1 MMEGF
6 QKAGI
11 TMQNI
16 KNVKSRALAME
27 FPVIGGI
34 LLVYTA
40 TVFFQ
45 SAQNWNIKSIV
56 SFSLLITL
64 HAVMYLYREQ
74 LFKEKIGFYLFL
86 QGIIIFSL
94 SIVIKENYQAAYL
107 GLIPMII
114 AQSIQLCRNV
124 QKTLFSIVYFY
135 LIYCIPIIA
144 TDGHTE
150 LLHSISLLVL
160 ISFSIVVYGYLYS
173 NQVRAFEK
181 TQRLLVEIETAS
193 EKIEELARE
202 SERQKLA
209 RDIHDTLLQGMAG
222 VLLKMDALDIH
233 LENGNVE
240 KSQQIARKIANQT
253 RDSLKESREIITG
266 LRLQDE
272 IKRDLG
278 LAIDKEIELFRQQTA
293 IDINVNKI
301 GHHYGGVVTGK
312 NIAYIIR
319 EILMNINKHAKA
331 TKVNIIAVLEADRII
346 IRVEDDGVGF
356 DYKHFHRIYGH
367 YGIIGMQERAKV
379 MNGQLEIE
387 SEKQYGTCIILTVK
401 I

>member
-1 MMEGF
+1 
-6 QKAGI
+6 
-11 TMQNI
+11 MQNI
-16 KNVKSRALAME
+16 KNVKDRALAME

-86 QGIIIFSL
+86 QGVIIFSL

-124 QKTLFSIVYFY
+124 QKTLFSVLYFY
-135 LIYCIPIIA
+135 LIYCIPIIS
-144 TDGHTE
+144 TDGYTE

-173 NQVRAFEK
+173 NQVKAFEK
-181 TQRLLVEIETAS
+181 TQRLLVEIETAN

-222 VLLKMDALDIH
+222 VLLKMEALDIH

-240 KSQQIARKIANQT
+240 KSQQIAQKIANQT
-253 RDSLKESREIITG
+253 RDSLKESREIING
-266 LRLQDE
+266 LRLHDE

-278 LAIDKEIELFRQQTA
+278 LAIDKEIERFRQQTA
-293 IDINVNKI
+293 IDINVNKT
-301 GHHYGGVVTGK
+301 GYHYGAVVTEK

-331 TKVNIIAVLEADRII
+331 TKVNIIAVLEVDRII
-346 IRVEDDGVGF
+346 IRVEDNGVGF

-379 MNGQLEIE
+379 INGQLNIE
-387 SEKQYGTCIILTVK
+387 SEKQYGTCITLTVK

>member
-1 MMEGF
+1 
-6 QKAGI
+6 
-11 TMQNI
+11 
-16 KNVKSRALAME
+16 ME

-34 LLVYTA
+34 LLAYTA

-56 SFSLLITL
+56 SFSFLIIL
-64 HAVMYLYREQ
+64 HAGMYLYREH

-114 AQSIQLCRNV
+114 AQSIQLCGNV
-124 QKTLFSIVYFY
+124 KKTLLSVLYFY
-135 LIYCIPIIA
+135 LIYCISIIS
-144 TDGHTE
+144 TDGYAE

-181 TQRLLVEIETAS
+181 TQRLLVEIETAN

-222 VLLKMDALDIH
+222 VLLKMEALDIH

-240 KSQQIARKIANQT
+240 KSQQIAQKIANQI
-253 RDSLKESREIITG
+253 RYSLKESREIING
-266 LRLQDE
+266 LRLHDE

-278 LAIDKEIELFRQQTA
+278 LAIDKEIEIFRQQTA

-301 GHHYGGVVTGK
+301 GHHYGAVVTEK

-331 TKVNIIAVLEADRII
+331 TKVNIIAVLEADRMI
-346 IRVEDDGVGF
+346 IRVEDNGVGF

-379 MNGQLEIE
+379 INGHLNIE
-387 SEKQYGTCIILTVK
+387 SEKQYGTCITLTVK

>member
-144 TDGHTE
+144 TDGYTE

-181 TQRLLVEIETAS
+181 TQRLLVEIETAN

-222 VLLKMDALDIH
+222 VLLKMEALDIH

-240 KSQQIARKIANQT
+240 KSQQIAQKIANQT
-253 RDSLKESREIITG
+253 RDSLKESREIING
-266 LRLQDE
+266 LRLHDE

-278 LAIDKEIELFRQQTA
+278 LAIDKEIEIFRQQTA
-293 IDINVNKI
+293 IDINVNKT
-301 GHHYGGVVTGK
+301 GYHYGTVVTEK

-331 TKVNIIAVLEADRII
+331 TKVNIIAVLEVDRII
-346 IRVEDDGVGF
+346 IRVEDNGVGF

-379 MNGQLEIE
+379 INGQLNIE
-387 SEKQYGTCIILTVK
+387 SEKQYGTCITLTVK

>member
-1 MMEGF
+1 
-6 QKAGI
+6 
-11 TMQNI
+11 MQNI
-16 KNVKSRALAME
+16 KNVKGRALAME

-56 SFSLLITL
+56 SFSLMITL

-86 QGIIIFSL
+86 QGVIIFSL

-124 QKTLFSIVYFY
+124 QKILFSILYFY
-135 LIYCIPIIA
+135 LIYCVPIISTEGYA
-144 TDGHTE
+144 E

-181 TQRLLVEIETAS
+181 TQRLLVEIETAN

-222 VLLKMDALDIH
+222 VLLKMEALDIH
-233 LENGNVE
+233 LENGNVG
-240 KSQQIARKIANQT
+240 KSKQIARKIANQT
-253 RDSLKESREIITG
+253 RDSLKESREIING
-266 LRLQDE
+266 LRLHDE

-278 LAIDKEIELFRQQTA
+278 LAIDKEIEIFRQQTA
-293 IDINVNKI
+293 IEINVNKT
-301 GHHYGGVVTGK
+301 GHHYSSVVTEK

-319 EILMNINKHAKA
+319 EILMNVNKHAKA
-331 TKVNIIAVLEADRII
+331 SKVNIIVVLEVDRII
-346 IRVEDDGVGF
+346 LRVEDNGVGF
-356 DYKHFHRIYGH
+356 DNKHFHRIYGH

-379 MNGQLEIE
+379 INGQLNIE
-387 SEKQYGTCIILTVK
+387 SEKQYGTCITLTVK

>member
-1 MMEGF
+1 
-6 QKAGI
+6 
-11 TMQNI
+11 MQNI
-16 KNVKSRALAME
+16 KNVKGRALAME
-27 FPVIGGI
+27 YPVIGGI

-86 QGIIIFSL
+86 QGVIIFSL

-124 QKTLFSIVYFY
+124 QKTLFSVLYFY
-135 LIYCIPIIA
+135 LIYCIPIIS
-144 TDGHTE
+144 TDGYTE
-150 LLHSISLLVL
+150 LLHSLSLLVL
-160 ISFSIVVYGYLYS
+160 ISFSIAVYGYLYS

-181 TQRLLVEIETAS
+181 TQRLLVEIETAN

-222 VLLKMDALDIH
+222 VLLKMEALDIH

-240 KSQQIARKIANQT
+240 KSQQIAQKIANQT
-253 RDSLKESREIITG
+253 RDSLKESREIING
-266 LRLQDE
+266 LRLHDE

-278 LAIDKEIELFRQQTA
+278 LAIDKEIEIFRQQTA
-293 IDINVNKI
+293 IDINVNKT
-301 GHHYGGVVTGK
+301 GYHYGAVVTEK

-331 TKVNIIAVLEADRII
+331 TKVNIIAVLEVDRII
-346 IRVEDDGVGF
+346 IRVEDNGVGF

-379 MNGQLEIE
+379 INGQLNIE
-387 SEKQYGTCIILTVK
+387 SEKQYGTCITLTVK

>member
-1 MMEGF
+1 
-6 QKAGI
+6 
-11 TMQNI
+11 MQNI
-16 KNVKSRALAME
+16 KNVKGRALAME
-27 FPVIGGI
+27 YPVIGGI

-86 QGIIIFSL
+86 QGVIIFSL
-94 SIVIKENYQAAYL
+94 SSVIKENYQAAYL

-124 QKTLFSIVYFY
+124 QKTLFSVLYFY
-135 LIYCIPIIA
+135 LIYCIPIIS
-144 TDGHTE
+144 TDGYTE
-150 LLHSISLLVL
+150 LLHSLSLLVL
-160 ISFSIVVYGYLYS
+160 ISFSIAVYGYLYS

-181 TQRLLVEIETAS
+181 TQRLLVEIETAN

-222 VLLKMDALDIH
+222 VLLKMEALDIH

-240 KSQQIARKIANQT
+240 KSQQIAQKIANQT
-253 RDSLKESREIITG
+253 RDSLKESREIING
-266 LRLQDE
+266 LRLHDE

-278 LAIDKEIELFRQQTA
+278 LAIDKEIEIFRQQTA
-293 IDINVNKI
+293 IDINVNKT
-301 GHHYGGVVTGK
+301 GYHYGAVVTEK

-331 TKVNIIAVLEADRII
+331 TKVNIIAVLEVDRII
-346 IRVEDDGVGF
+346 IRVEDNGVGF

-379 MNGQLEIE
+379 INGQLNIE
-387 SEKQYGTCIILTVK
+387 SEKQYGTCITLTVK

>member
-6 QKAGI
+6 QKAGV

-144 TDGHTE
+144 TDGYTE

-181 TQRLLVEIETAS
+181 TQRLLVEIETAN

-222 VLLKMDALDIH
+222 VLLKMEALDIH

-387 SEKQYGTCIILTVK
+387 SEKQYGTCITLTVK